1 MCRER
6 VQNYQYS
13 VWIVNL
19 MHFLFFPFMG
29 FGESS
34 KAWLAVGALFWLIFS
49 VFSFSV
55 VAGQAEAYTFESTT
69 GTMEESRFEPRPVA
83 YILYGEENNCVFD
96 LHITYSYTVDG
107 VVYNG
112 QTYSLWEG
120 RLSRESPNSH
130 WSCVNSAPSEE
141 IANFVESNPEGGE
154 VTVYYDSSDPQRS
167 VVIRGFEFGMPFLV
181 TIVNTFLLVAL
192 MYKLSMSFYTRP
204 GGDEDSLDD
213 LEENDPAKP
222 IEAPMQEK
230 LEEREKWWES

>member
-1 MCRER
+1 M
-6 VQNYQYS
+6 
-13 VWIVNL
+13 NL
-19 MHFLFFPFMG
+19 MDFLLFPFTG
-29 FGESS
+29 FGGSS
-34 KAWLAVGALFWLIFS
+34 KVWLALGSLFWLILS

-120 RLSRESPNSH
+120 WLSRESPNSH
-130 WSCVNSAPSEE
+130 WSCGNSAPPEE

-167 VVIRGFEFGMPFLV
+167 VVIRGFEGGIPFLV

-192 MYKLSMSFYTRP
+192 IYKLSMSFYSRP
-204 GGDEDSLDD
+204 GRDEDSLDD
-213 LEENDPAKP
+213 VEENGPAKP

-230 LEEREKWWES
+230 SEEREKWWES

>member
-1 MCRER
+1 M
-6 VQNYQYS
+6 
-13 VWIVNL
+13 NL
-19 MHFLFFPFMG
+19 MDFLLFPFTG
-29 FGESS
+29 FGGSS
-34 KAWLAVGALFWLIFS
+34 KVWLALGSLFWLILS

-120 RLSRESPNSH
+120 WLSRESPNSH
-130 WSCVNSAPSEE
+130 WSCGNSAPPEE

-167 VVIRGFEFGMPFLV
+167 VVIRGFEGGMPFLV

-192 MYKLSMSFYTRP
+192 IYKLSMSFYSRP

-213 LEENDPAKP
+213 VEENGPAKP

-230 LEEREKWWES
+230 SEEREKWWES

>member
-1 MCRER
+1 M
-6 VQNYQYS
+6 
-13 VWIVNL
+13 NL
-19 MHFLFFPFMG
+19 MDFLLFPFTG
-29 FGESS
+29 FGGSS
-34 KAWLAVGALFWLIFS
+34 KVWLALGSLFWLILS

-107 VVYNG
+107 VLYNG

-120 RLSRESPNSH
+120 RLSRVSPNSH
-130 WSCVNSAPSEE
+130 WSCGNSAPPEE

-167 VVIRGFEFGMPFLV
+167 VVIRGFEGGIPFLV

-192 MYKLSMSFYTRP
+192 IYKLSMSFYSRP
-204 GGDEDSLDD
+204 GRDEDSLDD
-213 LEENDPAKP
+213 VEENGPAKP

-230 LEEREKWWES
+230 SEEREKWWES

>member
-1 MCRER
+1 M
-6 VQNYQYS
+6 
-13 VWIVNL
+13 NL
-19 MHFLFFPFMG
+19 MDFLLFPFTG
-29 FGESS
+29 FGGSS
-34 KAWLAVGALFWLIFS
+34 KVWLALGSLFWLILS
-49 VFSFSV
+49 IFSFSV

-120 RLSRESPNSH
+120 WLSRESPNSH
-130 WSCVNSAPSEE
+130 WSCGNSAPPEE

-167 VVIRGFEFGMPFLV
+167 VVIRGFEGGIPFLV

-192 MYKLSMSFYTRP
+192 IYKLSMSFYSRP
-204 GGDEDSLDD
+204 GRDEDSLDD
-213 LEENDPAKP
+213 VEENGPAKP
-222 IEAPMQEK
+222 IEAPLQEK
-230 LEEREKWWES
+230 SEEREKWWES

>member
-1 MCRER
+1 M
-6 VQNYQYS
+6 
-13 VWIVNL
+13 NL
-19 MHFLFFPFMG
+19 MDFLLFPFTG
-29 FGESS
+29 IGGSS
-34 KAWLAVGALFWLIFS
+34 KAWLALGGLFWLIFS

-96 LHITYSYTVDG
+96 LHITYSYIVDG

-120 RLSRESPNSH
+120 WLSRESPNSH
-130 WSCVNSAPSEE
+130 WSCVNSAPPEE

-167 VVIRGFEFGMPFLV
+167 VVIRGFEGGIPFLV
-181 TIVNTFLLVAL
+181 TIVNTVLLVAL
-192 MYKLSMSFYTRP
+192 IYKLSMSFYSRP
-204 GGDEDSLDD
+204 GGDGDSLDD
-213 LEENDPAKP
+213 VEENDPAKP
-222 IEAPMQEK
+222 IEAPLQEK

>member
-1 MCRER
+1 M
-6 VQNYQYS
+6 
-13 VWIVNL
+13 NL
-19 MHFLFFPFMG
+19 MGFLLFPFTG
-29 FGESS
+29 IGGSS
-34 KAWLAVGALFWLIFS
+34 KAWLALGALFWLIFS
-49 VFSFSV
+49 VYSFSV

-120 RLSRESPNSH
+120 WLSRESPNSH
-130 WSCVNSAPSEE
+130 WSCRNSVPPEE

-167 VVIRGFEFGMPFLV
+167 VVIRGFEGGIPFLV

-192 MYKLSMSFYTRP
+192 IYKLSMSFYSRP
-204 GGDEDSLDD
+204 GRDEDSLDD
-213 LEENDPAKP
+213 VEENGPAKP

-230 LEEREKWWES
+230 SEEREKWWES

>member
-1 MCRER
+1 M
-6 VQNYQYS
+6 
-13 VWIVNL
+13 NL
-19 MHFLFFPFMG
+19 MDFLLFPFTG
-29 FGESS
+29 LGGSS
-34 KAWLAVGALFWLIFS
+34 KVWLALGSLFWLILS

-120 RLSRESPNSH
+120 WLSRESPNSH
-130 WSCVNSAPSEE
+130 WSCGNSEPPEE

-167 VVIRGFEFGMPFLV
+167 VVIRGFEGGIPFLV

-192 MYKLSMSFYTRP
+192 IYKLSMSFYSRP
-204 GGDEDSLDD
+204 GRDEDSLDD
-213 LEENDPAKP
+213 VEENGPAKP
-222 IEAPMQEK
+222 IEAPLQEK
-230 LEEREKWWES
+230 SEEREKWWES

>member
-1 MCRER
+1 MD
-6 VQNYQYS
+6 
-13 VWIVNL
+13 
-19 MHFLFFPFMG
+19 FLLFPFTG
-29 FGESS
+29 FGGSS
-34 KAWLAVGALFWLIFS
+34 KVWLALGSLFWLILS

-120 RLSRESPNSH
+120 WLSRESPNSH
-130 WSCVNSAPSEE
+130 WSCGNSAPPEE

-167 VVIRGFEFGMPFLV
+167 VVIRGFEGGMPFLV

-192 MYKLSMSFYTRP
+192 IYKLSMSFYSRP
-204 GGDEDSLDD
+204 GRDEDSLDD
-213 LEENDPAKP
+213 VEENGPAKP

-230 LEEREKWWES
+230 SEEREKWWES

>member
-1 MCRER
+1 M
-6 VQNYQYS
+6 
-13 VWIVNL
+13 NL
-19 MHFLFFPFMG
+19 MDFLLFPFTG
-29 FGESS
+29 FGGSS
-34 KAWLAVGALFWLIFS
+34 KVWLALGSLFWLILS

-120 RLSRESPNSH
+120 WLSRESPNSH
-130 WSCVNSAPSEE
+130 WSCGNSAPPEE

-167 VVIRGFEFGMPFLV
+167 VVIRGFEGGMPFLV

-192 MYKLSMSFYTRP
+192 IYKLSMSFYSRP
-204 GGDEDSLDD
+204 GRDEDSLDD
-213 LEENDPAKP
+213 VEENGPAKP

-230 LEEREKWWES
+230 SEEREKWWES

>member
-1 MCRER
+1 M
-6 VQNYQYS
+6 
-13 VWIVNL
+13 NL
-19 MHFLFFPFMG
+19 MDFLLFPFTG
-29 FGESS
+29 FGGSS
-34 KAWLAVGALFWLIFS
+34 KVWLALGSLFWLILS
-49 VFSFSV
+49 IFSFSV

-120 RLSRESPNSH
+120 WLSRESPNSH
-130 WSCVNSAPSEE
+130 WSCGNSAPPEE
-141 IANFVESNPEGGE
+141 IANFVENNPEGGE

-167 VVIRGFEFGMPFLV
+167 VVIRGFEGGIPFLV

-192 MYKLSMSFYTRP
+192 IYKLSMSFYSRP
-204 GGDEDSLDD
+204 GRDEDSLDD
-213 LEENDPAKP
+213 VEENGPAKP
-222 IEAPMQEK
+222 IEAPLQEK
-230 LEEREKWWES
+230 SEEREKWWES

>member
-1 MCRER
+1 M
-6 VQNYQYS
+6 
-13 VWIVNL
+13 
-19 MHFLFFPFMG
+19 FPFTG
-29 FGESS
+29 FGGSS
-34 KAWLAVGALFWLIFS
+34 KVWLALGSLFWLILS

-120 RLSRESPNSH
+120 WLSRESPNSH
-130 WSCVNSAPSEE
+130 WSCGNSAPPEE

-167 VVIRGFEFGMPFLV
+167 VVIRGFEGGIPFLV

-192 MYKLSMSFYTRP
+192 IYKLSMSFYSRP
-204 GGDEDSLDD
+204 GRDEDSLDD
-213 LEENDPAKP
+213 VEENGPAKP

-230 LEEREKWWES
+230 SEEREKWWES

>member
-1 MCRER
+1 M
-6 VQNYQYS
+6 
-13 VWIVNL
+13 NL
-19 MHFLFFPFMG
+19 MDFLLFPFTG
-29 FGESS
+29 FGGSS
-34 KAWLAVGALFWLIFS
+34 KVWLALGSLFWLILS
-49 VFSFSV
+49 IFSFSV

-120 RLSRESPNSH
+120 WLSRESPNSH
-130 WSCVNSAPSEE
+130 WSCGNSAPPEE

-167 VVIRGFEFGMPFLV
+167 VVIRGFEGGIPFLV

-192 MYKLSMSFYTRP
+192 IYKLSMSFYSRP
-204 GGDEDSLDD
+204 GRDEDSLDD
-213 LEENDPAKP
+213 VEENGPAKP

-230 LEEREKWWES
+230 SEEREKWWES

>member
-1 MCRER
+1 M
-6 VQNYQYS
+6 
-13 VWIVNL
+13 NL
-19 MHFLFFPFMG
+19 MDFLLFPFTG
-29 FGESS
+29 FGGSS
-34 KAWLAVGALFWLIFS
+34 KVCLALGSLFWLILS

-130 WSCVNSAPSEE
+130 WSCGNSAPPEE

-167 VVIRGFEFGMPFLV
+167 VVIRGFEGGIPFLV

-192 MYKLSMSFYTRP
+192 IYKLSMSFYSRP
-204 GGDEDSLDD
+204 GRDEDSLDD
-213 LEENDPAKP
+213 VEENGPAKP

-230 LEEREKWWES
+230 SEGREKWWEN

>member
-1 MCRER
+1 MD
-6 VQNYQYS
+6 
-13 VWIVNL
+13 
-19 MHFLFFPFMG
+19 FLLFPFTG
-29 FGESS
+29 FGGSS
-34 KAWLAVGALFWLIFS
+34 KVCLALGSLFWLILS

-130 WSCVNSAPSEE
+130 WSCGNSAPPEE

-167 VVIRGFEFGMPFLV
+167 VVIRGFEGGIPFLV

-192 MYKLSMSFYTRP
+192 IYKLSMSFYSRP
-204 GGDEDSLDD
+204 GRDEDSLDD
-213 LEENDPAKP
+213 VEENGPAKP

-230 LEEREKWWES
+230 SEEREKWWES

>member
-1 MCRER
+1 MD
-6 VQNYQYS
+6 
-13 VWIVNL
+13 L
-19 MHFLFFPFMG
+19 MDFLLFPFTC
-29 FGESS
+29 FGGSS
-34 KAWLAVGALFWLIFS
+34 KVWLALGALFWLILS
-49 VFSFSV
+49 IFSFSV

-120 RLSRESPNSH
+120 WLSRESPNSH
-130 WSCVNSAPSEE
+130 WSCGNSAPPEE

-167 VVIRGFEFGMPFLV
+167 VVIRGFEGGIPFLV

-192 MYKLSMSFYTRP
+192 IYKLSMSFYSRP
-204 GGDEDSLDD
+204 GRDEDSLDD
-213 LEENDPAKP
+213 VEENGPAKP

-230 LEEREKWWES
+230 SEEREKWWES

>member
-1 MCRER
+1 M
-6 VQNYQYS
+6 
-13 VWIVNL
+13 NL
-19 MHFLFFPFMG
+19 MDFLLFPFTG
-29 FGESS
+29 FGGSS
-34 KAWLAVGALFWLIFS
+34 KVWLALGSLFWLILS

-107 VVYNG
+107 LEYNG

-130 WSCVNSAPSEE
+130 WSCGNSAPPEE

-167 VVIRGFEFGMPFLV
+167 VVIRGFEGGIPFLV

-192 MYKLSMSFYTRP
+192 IYKLSMSFYSRP
-204 GGDEDSLDD
+204 GRDEDSLDD
-213 LEENDPAKP
+213 VEENGPAKP

-230 LEEREKWWES
+230 SEEREKWWES

>member
-1 MCRER
+1 M
-6 VQNYQYS
+6 
-13 VWIVNL
+13 NL
-19 MHFLFFPFMG
+19 IDFLLFPFTG
-29 FGESS
+29 FGGSS
-34 KAWLAVGALFWLIFS
+34 KAWLALGALFWLIFS

-120 RLSRESPNSH
+120 WLSRESPNSH
-130 WSCVNSAPSEE
+130 WSCVNSAPPEE

-167 VVIRGFEFGMPFLV
+167 VVIRGFEFGMPFLA

-204 GGDEDSLDD
+204 GGDGDSLDD
-213 LEENDPAKP
+213 VEENDPAKP

>member
-1 MCRER
+1 M
-6 VQNYQYS
+6 
-13 VWIVNL
+13 NL
-19 MHFLFFPFMG
+19 MDFLLFPFTG
-29 FGESS
+29 FGGSS
-34 KAWLAVGALFWLIFS
+34 KVWLALGSLFWLILS
-49 VFSFSV
+49 IFSFSV

-120 RLSRESPNSH
+120 WLSRESPNSH
-130 WSCVNSAPSEE
+130 WSCGNSAPPEE
-141 IANFVESNPEGGE
+141 IANFVENNPEGGE

-167 VVIRGFEFGMPFLV
+167 VVIRGFEGGIPFLV

-192 MYKLSMSFYTRP
+192 IYKLSMSFYSRP
-204 GGDEDSLDD
+204 GRDEDSLDD
-213 LEENDPAKP
+213 VEENGPAKP

-230 LEEREKWWES
+230 SEEREKWWES

>member
-1 MCRER
+1 M
-6 VQNYQYS
+6 
-13 VWIVNL
+13 NL
-19 MHFLFFPFMG
+19 MDFLLFPFTG
-29 FGESS
+29 FGGSS
-34 KAWLAVGALFWLIFS
+34 KVWLALGSLFWLILS

-83 YILYGEENNCVFD
+83 YILYGGENNCVFD

-130 WSCVNSAPSEE
+130 WSCGNSAPPEE

-167 VVIRGFEFGMPFLV
+167 VVIRGFEGGIPFLV

-192 MYKLSMSFYTRP
+192 IYKLSMSFYSRP
-204 GGDEDSLDD
+204 GRDEDSLDD
-213 LEENDPAKP
+213 VEENGPAKP

-230 LEEREKWWES
+230 SEEREKWWES

>member
-1 MCRER
+1 M
-6 VQNYQYS
+6 
-13 VWIVNL
+13 NL
-19 MHFLFFPFMG
+19 MDFLLFPFTG
-29 FGESS
+29 IGGSS
-34 KAWLAVGALFWLIFS
+34 KAWLALGGLFWLIFS

-120 RLSRESPNSH
+120 WLSRESPNSH
-130 WSCVNSAPSEE
+130 WSCVNSAPPEE

-167 VVIRGFEFGMPFLV
+167 VVIRGFEGGIPFLV

-192 MYKLSMSFYTRP
+192 IYKLSMSFYSRP
-204 GGDEDSLDD
+204 GGDGDSLDD
-213 LEENDPAKP
+213 VEENDPAKP
-222 IEAPMQEK
+222 IEAPLQEK

>member
-1 MCRER
+1 M
-6 VQNYQYS
+6 
-13 VWIVNL
+13 NL
-19 MHFLFFPFMG
+19 MDFLLFPFTG
-29 FGESS
+29 FGGSS
-34 KAWLAVGALFWLIFS
+34 KVWLALGSLFWLILS

-107 VVYNG
+107 IVYIG

-120 RLSRESPNSH
+120 WLSRESPNSH
-130 WSCVNSAPSEE
+130 WSCGNSAPPEE

-167 VVIRGFEFGMPFLV
+167 VVIRGFEGGIPFLV

-192 MYKLSMSFYTRP
+192 IYKLSMSFYSRP
-204 GGDEDSLDD
+204 GRDEDSLDD
-213 LEENDPAKP
+213 VEENGPAKP

-230 LEEREKWWES
+230 SEEREKWWES

>member
-1 MCRER
+1 M
-6 VQNYQYS
+6 
-13 VWIVNL
+13 NL
-19 MHFLFFPFMG
+19 MDFLLFPFTG
-29 FGESS
+29 FGGSS
-34 KAWLAVGALFWLIFS
+34 KVWLALGALFWLILS
-49 VFSFSV
+49 IFSFSV

-120 RLSRESPNSH
+120 WLSRESPNSH
-130 WSCVNSAPSEE
+130 WSCMISAPPEE

-167 VVIRGFEFGMPFLV
+167 VVIRGFEGGIPFLV

-192 MYKLSMSFYTRP
+192 IYKLSMSFYSRP
-204 GGDEDSLDD
+204 GRDEDSLDD
-213 LEENDPAKP
+213 VEENGPAKP

-230 LEEREKWWES
+230 SEEREKWWES

>member
-1 MCRER
+1 MD
-6 VQNYQYS
+6 
-13 VWIVNL
+13 
-19 MHFLFFPFMG
+19 FLLFPFTG
-29 FGESS
+29 FGGSS
-34 KAWLAVGALFWLIFS
+34 KVWLALGSLFWLILS

-83 YILYGEENNCVFD
+83 YILYGGENNCVFD

-120 RLSRESPNSH
+120 WLSRESPNSH
-130 WSCVNSAPSEE
+130 WSCGNSAPPEE

-167 VVIRGFEFGMPFLV
+167 VVIRGFEGGIPFLV

-192 MYKLSMSFYTRP
+192 IYKLSMSFYSRP
-204 GGDEDSLDD
+204 GRDEDSLDD
-213 LEENDPAKP
+213 VEENGPAKP

-230 LEEREKWWES
+230 SEEREKWWES

>member
-1 MCRER
+1 M
-6 VQNYQYS
+6 
-13 VWIVNL
+13 NL
-19 MHFLFFPFMG
+19 MDFLLFPFTG
-29 FGESS
+29 FGGSS
-34 KAWLAVGALFWLIFS
+34 KVWLALGALFWLILS
-49 VFSFSV
+49 IFSFSV

-120 RLSRESPNSH
+120 WLSRESPNSH
-130 WSCVNSAPSEE
+130 WSCGNSAPPEE

-167 VVIRGFEFGMPFLV
+167 VVIRGFEGGIPFLV

-192 MYKLSMSFYTRP
+192 IYKLSMSFYSRP
-204 GGDEDSLDD
+204 GRDEDSLDD
-213 LEENDPAKP
+213 VEENGPAKP

-230 LEEREKWWES
+230 SEEREKWWES

>member
-1 MCRER
+1 MD
-6 VQNYQYS
+6 
-13 VWIVNL
+13 
-19 MHFLFFPFMG
+19 FLLFPFTG
-29 FGESS
+29 FGGSS
-34 KAWLAVGALFWLIFS
+34 KVWLALGSLFWLILS
-49 VFSFSV
+49 IFSFSV

-120 RLSRESPNSH
+120 WLSRESPNSH
-130 WSCVNSAPSEE
+130 WSCGNSAPPEE

-167 VVIRGFEFGMPFLV
+167 VVIRGFEGGIPFLV

-192 MYKLSMSFYTRP
+192 IYKLSMSFYSRP
-204 GGDEDSLDD
+204 GRDEDSLDD
-213 LEENDPAKP
+213 VEENGPAKP

-230 LEEREKWWES
+230 SEEREKWWES

>member
-1 MCRER
+1 M
-6 VQNYQYS
+6 
-13 VWIVNL
+13 NL
-19 MHFLFFPFMG
+19 IDFLLFPFTG
-29 FGESS
+29 FGGSS
-34 KAWLAVGALFWLIFS
+34 KAWLALGALFWLIFS

-69 GTMEESRFEPRPVA
+69 GTMEESRFEPRPA
-83 YILYGEENNCVFD
+83 QYILYGEENNCVFD

-120 RLSRESPNSH
+120 WLSRESPNSH
-130 WSCVNSAPSEE
+130 WSCGNSAPPEE

-167 VVIRGFEFGMPFLV
+167 VVIRGFEGGIPFLV

-192 MYKLSMSFYTRP
+192 IYKLSMSFYSRP
-204 GGDEDSLDD
+204 GRDEDSLDD
-213 LEENDPAKP
+213 VEENGPAKP

-230 LEEREKWWES
+230 SEEREKWWES

>member
-1 MCRER
+1 M
-6 VQNYQYS
+6 
-13 VWIVNL
+13 NL
-19 MHFLFFPFMG
+19 MDFLLFPFTG
-29 FGESS
+29 FGGSS
-34 KAWLAVGALFWLIFS
+34 KVWLALGSLFWLILS

-130 WSCVNSAPSEE
+130 WSCGNSAPPEE

-167 VVIRGFEFGMPFLV
+167 VVIRGFEGGIPFLV

-192 MYKLSMSFYTRP
+192 IYKLSMSFYSRP
-204 GGDEDSLDD
+204 GRDEDSLDD
-213 LEENDPAKP
+213 VEENGPAKP

-230 LEEREKWWES
+230 SEEREKWWES

>member
-1 MCRER
+1 M
-6 VQNYQYS
+6 
-13 VWIVNL
+13 NL
-19 MHFLFFPFMG
+19 MDFLLFPFTG
-29 FGESS
+29 LGGSS
-34 KAWLAVGALFWLIFS
+34 KVWLALGSLFWLILS

-120 RLSRESPNSH
+120 WLSRESPNSH
-130 WSCVNSAPSEE
+130 WSCVNSAPPEE

-167 VVIRGFEFGMPFLV
+167 VVIRGFEFGVPFLA
-181 TIVNTFLLVAL
+181 TMVNTFLLVAL
-192 MYKLSMSFYTRP
+192 IYKLSMSFYSRP
-204 GGDEDSLDD
+204 GRDEDSLDD
-213 LEENDPAKP
+213 VEENGPAKP

-230 LEEREKWWES
+230 SEEREKWWES

>member
-1 MCRER
+1 M
-6 VQNYQYS
+6 
-13 VWIVNL
+13 NL
-19 MHFLFFPFMG
+19 MDFLLFPFTG
-29 FGESS
+29 FGGSS
-34 KAWLAVGALFWLIFS
+34 KVWLALGSLFWLILS

-120 RLSRESPNSH
+120 WLSRESPNSH
-130 WSCVNSAPSEE
+130 WSCGNSAPPEE

-167 VVIRGFEFGMPFLV
+167 VVIRGFEGGIPFLV

-192 MYKLSMSFYTRP
+192 IYKLSMSFYSRP
-204 GGDEDSLDD
+204 GRDEDSLDD
-213 LEENDPAKP
+213 VEENDPAKP

>member
-1 MCRER
+1 MD
-6 VQNYQYS
+6 
-13 VWIVNL
+13 
-19 MHFLFFPFMG
+19 FLLFPFTG
-29 FGESS
+29 IGGSS
-34 KAWLAVGALFWLIFS
+34 KAWLALGGLFWLIFS

-120 RLSRESPNSH
+120 WLSRESPNSH
-130 WSCVNSAPSEE
+130 WSCGNSAPPEE

-167 VVIRGFEFGMPFLV
+167 VVIRGFEGGIPFLV

-192 MYKLSMSFYTRP
+192 IYKLSMSFYSRP
-204 GGDEDSLDD
+204 GRDEDSLDD
-213 LEENDPAKP
+213 VEENGPAKP

-230 LEEREKWWES
+230 SEEREKWWES

>member
-1 MCRER
+1 M
-6 VQNYQYS
+6 
-13 VWIVNL
+13 NL
-19 MHFLFFPFMG
+19 MDFLLFPFTG
-29 FGESS
+29 FGGSS
-34 KAWLAVGALFWLIFS
+34 KVWLALGSLFWLILS

-120 RLSRESPNSH
+120 WLSRESPNSH
-130 WSCVNSAPSEE
+130 WSCGNSAPPEE

-167 VVIRGFEFGMPFLV
+167 VVIRGFEGGMPFLV

-192 MYKLSMSFYTRP
+192 IYKLSMSFYSRP
-204 GGDEDSLDD
+204 GGDGDSLDD
-213 LEENDPAKP
+213 VEENDPAKP

>member
-1 MCRER
+1 M
-6 VQNYQYS
+6 
-13 VWIVNL
+13 NL
-19 MHFLFFPFMG
+19 MDFLLFPFTG
-29 FGESS
+29 FGGSS
-34 KAWLAVGALFWLIFS
+34 KVWLALGALFWLIFS

-120 RLSRESPNSH
+120 WLSRESPNSH
-130 WSCVNSAPSEE
+130 WSCMISAPPEE

-167 VVIRGFEFGMPFLV
+167 VVIRGFEGGIPFLV

-192 MYKLSMSFYTRP
+192 IYKLSMSFYSRP
-204 GGDEDSLDD
+204 GRDEDSLDD
-213 LEENDPAKP
+213 VEENGPAKP

-230 LEEREKWWES
+230 SEEREKWWES